1 MKRRIRSFRSHLR
14 RAWLVGFAIMF
25 TSLSIAGQAF
35 AIDEFF
41 YASNDIDFY
50 DPTCAYTG
58 SNASL
63 NGNGVEEKIWNYLK
77 AQGLSDQQTAGLM
90 GNMQAESDFIPTR
103 FQGDVA
109 FNPWDSQPQHGWGL
123 VQWDSGR
130 RYAPPDKGVLGNL
143 RKTQPNLA
151 QYADIQY
158 DWAKQPSIQAKIPP
172 ADLDALTSFE
182 LNFMIQES
190 KARQVTAQGYGNA
203 GNEWDTLKLQQTIE
217 KATLFWH
224 DNFEVSAMSR
234 ADVITIRGGFAKQI
248 YDQFAGKTTT
258 GSSTST
264 GVSSDGGSSQPPVV
278 FLDPGHGGAI
288 PQYTDPQ
295 SGLLASE
302 SHNMPESAD
311 VLDVANRVQTALT
324 QAGYKVVMSRTTN
337 DQQVKFRDRA
347 DAAQNAGASI
357 GVSIH
362 TTPGDVNQAWPQR
375 VGTYREYNGH
385 RDTFTNATT
394 AQKSELYAN
403 TIAKTRT
410 VAENHNVTTDPGNT
424 TEAGSFGRKDI
435 PTKGNIP
442 LVSLWSPN
450 VPWVYN
456 EISQDQPNTASISDT
471 MKQEYA
477 DGITK
482 GIEQALPYTQKDQ
495 CGNTISSGSGFVQ
508 KVLAY
513 AWPDYH
519 QSPYI
524 TKKPEYDTAVKTAQ
538 SQGRYV
544 GGDSGIYA
552 GIDCGGFVTT
562 LMIDSGF
569 EPRYNSNG
577 KGGNVISQHD
587 WAVQNWQK
595 VGDGTSIDVAKLQP
609 GDVAY
614 TNDLG
619 HTFVYVGKI
628 PGFNSEIASASYS
641 SHGPAGQSWRTPM
654 AGQESPIG
662 DLTWYRKK

>member
-1 MKRRIRSFRSHLR
+1 MKRRIRSFTSHLR
-14 RAWLVGFAIMF
+14 RAWLVGFAIIF

-58 SNASL
+58 GSTTL
-63 NGNGVEEKIWNYLK
+63 NGNGVEEKIWNFLK

-90 GNMQAESDFIPTR
+90 GNMQSESDFIPTR
-103 FQGDVA
+103 FQNDA
-109 FNPWDSQPQHGWGL
+109 PFDPWDSQSGHGWGL
-123 VQWDSGR
+123 VQWDGGR
-130 RYAPPDKGVLGNL
+130 RYAPPDKGILGNL

-151 QYADIQY
+151 QYANIQY

-172 ADLDALTSFE
+172 ADLDALVSFE
-182 LNFMIQES
+182 LNFMMQES
-190 KARQVTAQGYGNA
+190 KARSVTAQGYGNA

-217 KATLFWH
+217 NATLFWH
-224 DNFEVSAMSR
+224 DNFEISTMSR
-234 ADVITIRGGFAKQI
+234 ADVISIRGGNAKKI

-264 GVSSDGGSSQPPVV
+264 GVSGDGGSSQPPVV

-347 DAAQNAGASI
+347 DAAQNAGAAI

-495 CGNTISSGSGFVQ
+495 CGNTVAVSGNLNQ
-508 KVLAY
+508 KLLGY
-513 AWPDYH
+513 AWPDYKGLTVNAM
-519 QSPYI
+519 PLYI
-524 TKKPEYDTAVKTAQ
+524 SEVINRKDKD
-538 SQGRYV
+538 RYI
-544 GGDSGIYA
+544 GGTNYP
-552 GIDCGGFVTT
+552 GIDCGGFTT
-562 LMIDSGF
+562 NLIINSGYD
-569 EPRYNSNG
+569 PNYNYGGSMSKGAGGTQTQAQWAAKNWQTLG
-577 KGGNVISQHD
+577 KGG
-587 WAVQNWQK
+587 
-595 VGDGTSIDVAKLQP
+595 SIDTAKFQP
-609 GDVAY
+609 GDVAISSQ
-614 TNDLG
+614 
-619 HTFVYVGKI
+619 HTYMYVGNV
-628 PGFNSEIASASYS
+628 PGFHSKIASASLDER
-641 SHGPAGQSWRTPM
+641 APM
-654 AGQESPIG
+654 AGQESLV
-662 DLTWYRKK
+662 DSNFTWYRKK